1 MATSRK
7 MSEKLSVGQTTRVS
21 SSFGLVGHRVSSSA
35 EEGIRVLVC
44 GFIVE
49 VSLCNHDL
57 F

>member
-21 SSFGLVGHRVSSSA
+21 SSFGLVGNRVSSSA
-35 EEGIRVLVC
+35 EEQITVLVC
-44 GFIVE
+44 GFTVD
-49 VSLCNHDL
+49 VKLFNHHL